1 MFTVCRRST
10 RSTKVPSPASMS
22 LLSDHHHH
30 YHHHCAVFYFS
41 DQHRQQRQG
50 ADVLAPVSDVPHLPR
65 LPFLIFTSPFVSSP
79 PSYSPI
85 PNYCRGCWWRGCCCC
100 CWNWCCAAGLRPVS
114 ERCSSPGFHPVLMFT
129 RHKMTSCGHFR
140 SRYPSSPLFFVQPLP
155 FGTGAR
161 ARTCIIN

>member
-30 YHHHCAVFYFS
+30 HYHHHSAVFYFS

-100 CWNWCCAAGLRPVS
+100 WNWCCAAGLRPVS
-114 ERCSSPGFHPVLMFT
+114 ERCSSPGFASCVNVHTTQDDVLRAF
-129 RHKMTSCGHFR
+129 
-140 SRYPSSPLFFVQPLP
+140 PQPLP
-155 FGTGAR
+155 ELTFVLRPAPAFWHWR
-161 ARTCIIN
+161 SCAHLYY